1 MRFIVRIP
9 ELDSTLYGD
18 DSRRSPGELL
28 QVLRELR
35 DSGMLLE
42 GGLLADDRGG
52 FLLMEADSCSQLDS
66 VLRSTFD
73 PAKYTVESHPVMP
86 LENLVALLEEV
97 GTNPRR
103 PRPSSPGPTL
113 K

>member
-28 QVLRELR
+28 QVLRDLR
-35 DSGMLLE
+35 DSGTLLE

-52 FLLMEADSCSQLDS
+52 FLLMEADSCSALDT
-66 VLRSTFD
+66 VLRNAFD
-73 PAKYTVESHPVMP
+73 PSRYTVESHPILP

-97 GTNPRR
+97 GTK
-103 PRPSSPGPTL
+103 TA
-113 K
+113 KAKTA

>member
-28 QVLRELR
+28 QVLRDLR
-35 DSGMLLE
+35 DSGTLLE

-66 VLRSTFD
+66 VLRSAFD
-73 PAKYTVESHPVMP
+73 PSRYTVESHPILP

-97 GTNPRR
+97 GTR
-103 PRPSSPGPTL
+103 PQRTKSA
-113 K
+113 